1 MRKFFLNAAAVALIA
16 AFASCGASDQQ
27 QTSNEEGWIPLI
39 KDNSLEGWT
48 KVAGAAAF
56 TIDDGVIIGTAVA
69 NTHNTFLISN
79 QQYDDFIHEMQIRI
93 EHEYNNTGL
102 MVSRQYIP
110 NGKDGHGMVYGYQV

>member
-39 KDNSLEGWT
+39 KDNSLECWT
-48 KVAGAAAF
+48 KLTVASAF

-69 NTHNTFLISN
+69 NTPNTFLISD
-79 QQYDDFIHEMQIRI
+79 QQYDVFILDLELTVKHESSNYGVRVRG
-93 EHEYNNTGL
+93 HYHA
-102 MVSRQYIP
+102 
-110 NGKDGHGMVYGYQV
+110 NGKDVQGR